1 MQINLIRFG
10 VVYSLAVLLFL
21 SGCSLSSDLE
31 ATINRDVE
39 TVVAALETS
48 NLPSTPRSNNTVTIH
63 DDIWLGESS
72 VKMEKGD
79 PIPACFETAD
89 GITLVGGLPLSLMEI
104 AGQIN
109 NLTDIPVRIEDML
122 LYEMQDSSGEAA
134 SSEENSMRMGGS
146 SGTTT
151 SSTRMLVAYSG
162 SLSGLLEQVSS
173 RFSVWWKYKDGVI
186 SFYNLETRTF
196 VIYALTGDYSIS
208 SNVGG
213 DATSASSSSA
223 SSVLSTTNVSLWDEL
238 KDSLIQ
244 MLPEN
249 SRLSSSPT
257 TGTITI
263 TASPFT
269 ILRVAKFIKK
279 QNDMLSRQVAIG
291 VKILQV
297 TVDNTDNY
305 GLDLSAVLSSGGIA
319 HSLAGPYSNT
329 ADTTGKISMAI
340 LDASRSPLKKWNGTE
355 LFIDALSE
363 QGLVSLMTNTA
374 VTTLNNKIVPV
385 QVATEQSYI
394 STITSTT
401 DADGDTSYAIT
412 PGTVISGINMQLMP
426 RILKHGRVMLKFS
439 LSLTDLLELE
449 TINLGSG
456 GQVQLPTIGTRGF
469 IQEVVLKSG
478 STLVLTGFE
487 KTTSSVNKRGIG
499 SPDFTLL
506 GGHNNKLEER
516 SVLVILLT
524 PEVLMSPL
532 SRDEIS

>member
-1 MQINLIRFG
+1 MKMQINLIRFG

-48 NLPSTPRSNNTVTIH
+48 NLPSTPRSNNTVTVH

-213 DATSASSSSA
+213 DATSASASSSA
-223 SSVLSTTNVSLWDEL
+223 S
-238 KDSLIQ
+238 
-244 MLPEN
+244 
-249 SRLSSSPT
+249 
-257 TGTITI
+257 
-263 TASPFT
+263 
-269 ILRVAKFIKK
+269 
-279 QNDMLSRQVAIG
+279 
-291 VKILQV
+291 
-297 TVDNTDNY
+297 
-305 GLDLSAVLSSGGIA
+305 A
-319 HSLAGPYSNT
+319 HNF
-329 ADTTGKISMAI
+329 
-340 LDASRSPLKKWNGTE
+340 R
-355 LFIDALSE
+355 
-363 QGLVSLMTNTA
+363 
-374 VTTLNNKIVPV
+374 
-385 QVATEQSYI
+385 
-394 STITSTT
+394 
-401 DADGDTSYAIT
+401 
-412 PGTVISGINMQLMP
+412 
-426 RILKHGRVMLKFS
+426 
-439 LSLTDLLELE
+439 
-449 TINLGSG
+449 
-456 GQVQLPTIGTRGF
+456 
-469 IQEVVLKSG
+469 
-478 STLVLTGFE
+478 
-487 KTTSSVNKRGIG
+487 
-499 SPDFTLL
+499 
-506 GGHNNKLEER
+506 
-516 SVLVILLT
+516 
-524 PEVLMSPL
+524 
-532 SRDEIS
+532 